1 MWLSTWFPIITP
13 VFQDFTPALNIAI
26 KFLKKPPL
34 SDIDSDTGNIV
45 QIILIVK
52 VLVDP
57 ILVRLHFQ
65 ESILHLTQVVVE
77 SLAMGTNPG
86 KTSIDCS

>member
-1 MWLSTWFPIITP
+1 ML
-13 VFQDFTPALNIAI
+13 QDFTPALSIVI
-26 KFLKKPPL
+26 KILKKSPL
-34 SDIDSDTGNIV
+34 SDIHSDTGNIV

-52 VLVDP
+52 VLVDE

-65 ESILHLTQVVVE
+65 ESIVNLTYMVVE
-77 SLAMGTNPG
+77 SLAMGTNLG